1 VTFVTRFPTILAEP
15 PSKAGMDRLAQDLR
29 HSIARLVRDRGF
41 AAITIATLALGI
53 GANTAVFSLVK
64 AALLTPLPYGDA
76 DRLMAIWGPD
86 RAEATHLSLREVHTY
101 PRESQSFVDIAGYQE
116 YDASFTGGAEPE
128 LIRGGSATPNLFEV
142 TRAQAM
148 LGRTFGPADTSAG
161 TSDVIVISHGLWQR
175 RFGGAGDIIGRSIQV
190 NGRARTIIGV
200 MPASFRLPN
209 DYASIRPTEAWVP
222 EVVDPASLGAWGS
235 RSYSGLARLKDDVSP
250 AAATSELSV
259 VASRWVQAGYVRARP
274 DGSLGGLA
282 RRVIPAQEF
291 ITGQVRGALLILF
304 GSVGFVLL
312 IACAN
317 VANLQLARADV
328 RRREVA
334 VRTALGAGRGQ
345 IISQLLTESVLLS
358 IAGAAAG
365 LAVAWASLQIVVTL
379 RPANLPR
386 LDETTLD
393 APVLLFTAV
402 LAVVTGILFGLL
414 PALQLSRSDVTN
426 ALKDGGRTG
435 TSGRSRQLARRS
447 LVVLQLAS
455 SVVLAL
461 AAGLLIRS
469 LVELNRVD
477 LGFNPSG
484 VLTAQL
490 QAPATAYPQPADV
503 VRFFRQTAGRIGQIP
518 GVRAVGAVRVLPLAR
533 TIGDWSI
540 KIEGRPYV
548 PEENPNAD
556 FQAVTPGYFEAM
568 GLTLVR
574 GRFLSDTDRED
585 TMPAAVINDTMAAR
599 YWPNEEAI
607 GRQFMMGTDDK
618 PWLTI
623 VGIVRTVRHN
633 AVVEE
638 PRAEMYI
645 AHAQLPGHIRSTPR
659 GMTLVVKTDPSTG
672 SAPGGNPLA
681 LAGQVREAVRSID
694 RNLPVSDLKTMEQ
707 VTATALSQPRF
718 VTFLLALF
726 AGTALTLAA
735 IGIYGTISLLVA
747 ERTQEMGIRLALG
760 ANRPAILRLVLGQ
773 GMLLTAI
780 GLTIGVAGATVLT
793 RALSGLIYGVGTLDP
808 LTFIA
813 VPALLSAVA
822 LLACFLP
829 ARRAASVDPIT
840 ALRQG

>member
-1 VTFVTRFPTILAEP
+1 
-15 PSKAGMDRLAQDLR
+15 MDRLSQDLR
-29 HSIARLVRDRGF
+29 HAIARLVRDRAF
-41 AAITIATLALGI
+41 AAITIVTLALGI

-64 AALLTPLPYGDA
+64 ATLLSPLPYGDA
-76 DRLMAIWGPD
+76 DRLTAIWGPD
-86 RAEATHLSLREVHTY
+86 RAEATHLSLREVYTY

-116 YDASFTGGAEPE
+116 YDASFTGGQEPE

-142 TRAQAM
+142 TRTSAM
-148 LGRTFGPADTSAG
+148 LGRTFTPSDTAGG

-175 RFGGAGDIIGRSIQV
+175 RFGSATDIIGRSIQV

-209 DYASIRPTEAWVP
+209 DYASLRPTEAWVP
-222 EVVDPASLGAWGS
+222 EVIDAANLGAWGS
-235 RSYSGLARLKDDVSP
+235 RSYSGLARLKDHVSP
-250 AAATSELSV
+250 ASATSELSV
-259 VASRWVQAGYVRARP
+259 VASQWVKAGYVRARP

-291 ITGQVRGALLILF
+291 ITGQVRGSLLILF
-304 GSVGFVLL
+304 GSVAFVLL

-334 VRTALGAGRGQ
+334 VRTALGAGRRH
-345 IISQLLTESVLLS
+345 IVSQLLTESVLLS
-358 IAGAAAG
+358 IAGAIAG
-365 LAVAWASLQIVVTL
+365 LAVAWAGLQIVVTL

-393 APVLLFTAV
+393 GTVLLFTAV
-402 LAVVTGILFGLL
+402 LAIVTGILFGLL
-414 PALQLSRSDVTN
+414 PALQLSRPDVTGV
-426 ALKDGGRTG
+426 LKDGGRTG
-435 TSGRSRQLARRS
+435 TAGRSRQFARRA

-469 LVELNRVD
+469 LIELNRID
-477 LGFNPSG
+477 LGFNPVN

-490 QAPATAYPQPADV
+490 QVPATPYPQMGDV
-503 VRFFRQTAGRIGQIP
+503 VRFYRHATDSVAQIP

-533 TIGDWSI
+533 SIGDWSI

-548 PEENPNAD
+548 PEENPNGD
-556 FQAVTPGYFEAM
+556 YQGVTPGYFQAM
-568 GLTLVR
+568 GLKLIR
-574 GRFLSDTDRED
+574 GRFLADADRED
-585 TMPAAVINDTMAAR
+585 TMPAVVINDTMASR
-599 YWPNEEAI
+599 YWPNEDAI

-623 VGIVRTVRHN
+623 VGVVGTVRHN

-638 PRAEMYI
+638 PRAEMYV
-645 AHAQLPGHIRSTPR
+645 AHAQLPAHIRSTPR
-659 GMTLVVKTDPSTG
+659 GMTLVVKTD
-672 SAPGGNPLA
+672 GNPIA
-681 LAGQVREAVRSID
+681 LAGQVRDAIRAID
-694 RNLPVSDLKTMEQ
+694 RNLPVSDIRTMEQ
-707 VTATALSQPRF
+707 VAASALSQPRF

-760 ANRPAILRLVLGQ
+760 ANPPAILKLVLGQ
-773 GMLLTAI
+773 GMILTAVGLVI
-780 GLTIGVAGATVLT
+780 GLVGAAILT
-793 RALSGLIYGVGTLDP
+793 RTLSGLIYGVGTLDP

-813 VPALLSAVA
+813 VPALLSVVA
-822 LLACFLP
+822 LLACLLP

-840 ALRQG
+840 TLRNS

>member
-1 VTFVTRFPTILAEP
+1 
-15 PSKAGMDRLAQDLR
+15 M
-29 HSIARLVRDRGF
+29 
-41 AAITIATLALGI
+41 TLALGI
-53 GANTAVFSLVK
+53 GANTAVFSLIK
-64 AALLTPLPYGDA
+64 ATLLSPLPYGDA
-76 DRLMAIWGPD
+76 DRLTAIWGPD
-86 RAEATHLSLREVHTY
+86 RAEQTHLSLREVYTY

-116 YDASFTGGAEPE
+116 YDASFTGGQEPE

-142 TRAQAM
+142 TRTSAM
-148 LGRTFGPADTSAG
+148 LGRTFTPADTAGG

-175 RFGGAGDIIGRSIQV
+175 RFGGAADIIGRSLQV
-190 NGRARTIIGV
+190 NGRARTVVGV
-200 MPASFRLPN
+200 MPPSFRLPN
-209 DYASIRPTEAWVP
+209 DYASLRPTEAWVP
-222 EVVDPASLGAWGS
+222 EVVDAANLGAWGS
-235 RSYSGLARLKDDVSP
+235 RSYSGLARLKDHVSP
-250 AAATSELSV
+250 ASATSELAV
-259 VASRWVQAGYVRARP
+259 VASRWVKAGYVRARP

-291 ITGQVRGALLILF
+291 ITGQVRGSLLILF
-304 GSVGFVLL
+304 GSVAFVLL

-334 VRTALGAGRGQ
+334 VRTALGAGRGH
-345 IISQLLTESVLLS
+345 IVSQLLTESVLLS
-358 IAGAAAG
+358 IAGAIAG
-365 LAVAWASLQIVVTL
+365 LAVAWAGLQIVVTL
-379 RPANLPR
+379 RPADLPR

-393 APVLLFTAV
+393 GTVLLFTAV
-402 LAVVTGILFGLL
+402 LAIVTGILFGLL
-414 PALQLSRSDVTN
+414 PALQLSRPDVTGV
-426 ALKDGGRTG
+426 LKDGGRTG
-435 TSGRSRQLARRS
+435 TAGRSRQLARRA

-469 LVELNRVD
+469 LIELNRID
-477 LGFNPSG
+477 LGFNPVN

-490 QAPATAYPQPADV
+490 QVPATSYPQMADV
-503 VRFFRQTAGRIGQIP
+503 VRFYRQATERVAQIP

-533 TIGDWSI
+533 SIGDWSI

-548 PEENPNAD
+548 PEENPNGD
-556 FQAVTPGYFEAM
+556 FQAVTPGYFQAM

-574 GRFLSDTDRED
+574 GRFLTDADRED
-585 TMPAAVINDTMAAR
+585 TMPAVVINDTMAAR
-599 YWPNEEAI
+599 YWPNQDAI

-623 VGIVRTVRHN
+623 VGVVGTVRHN

-638 PRAEMYI
+638 PRAEMYV
-645 AHAQLPGHIRSTPR
+645 AHAQLPAHIRSTPR
-659 GMTLVVKTDPSTG
+659 GMTLVVKTD
-672 SAPGGNPLA
+672 ANPFA
-681 LAGQVREAVRSID
+681 LTGQVRDAIRAID
-694 RNLPVSDLKTMEQ
+694 RNLPVSDIRTMEQ
-707 VTATALSQPRF
+707 VAAAALSQPRF

-760 ANRPAILRLVLGQ
+760 ANPPAILKLVLGQ
-773 GMLLTAI
+773 GMILTAVGLVI
-780 GLTIGVAGATVLT
+780 GLAGAAILT
-793 RALSGLIYGVGTLDP
+793 RTLSGLIYGVGTLDP

-813 VPALLSAVA
+813 VPALLSVVA
-822 LLACFLP
+822 LLACLLP

-840 ALRQG
+840 QLRV

>member
-1 VTFVTRFPTILAEP
+1 
-15 PSKAGMDRLAQDLR
+15 MDRLAPFDFAQGRRDLR
-29 HSIARLVRDRGF
+29 HAIARLVRDRGF
-41 AAITIATLALGI
+41 AAVTIVTLALGI

-64 AALLTPLPYGDA
+64 AALLSPLPYGDA
-76 DRLMAIWGPD
+76 DRLTAIWGAD
-86 RAEATHLSLREVHTY
+86 RAETTHLSLREVHTY
-101 PRESQSFVDIAGYQE
+101 RRESQSFVDVAGYRE
-116 YDASFTGGAEPE
+116 ADGTFTGGAEPE

-142 TRAQAM
+142 TRASAM
-148 LGRTFGPADTSAG
+148 LGRIFTPVDTAGG

-175 RFGGAGDIIGRSIQV
+175 RFGGAADIIGRSIQV
-190 NGRARTIIGV
+190 NGLARTIIGV
-200 MPASFRLPN
+200 MPASFRLPI
-209 DYASIRPTEAWVP
+209 DYASTRPTEAWIP
-222 EVVDPASLGAWGS
+222 EVVDPANLGPWGS
-235 RSYSGLARLKDDVSP
+235 RSYFGLARLKEGVTPES
-250 AAATSELSV
+250 ATTELSV

-291 ITGQVRGALLILF
+291 ITGQVRGTLLILF
-304 GSVGFVLL
+304 GSVAFVLL

-345 IISQLLTESVLLS
+345 IISQLLTESVLVS

-365 LAVAWASLQIVVTL
+365 LAVAWAGLQIVVAL

-393 APVLLFTAV
+393 GPVLFFTAV
-402 LAVVTGILFGLL
+402 LAVITGILFGLL
-414 PALQLSRSDVTN
+414 PALQLSRPDVTS
-426 ALKDGGRTG
+426 ALKDGGRPG
-435 TSGRSRQLARRS
+435 TAGRSRQLARRS

-469 LVELNRVD
+469 LVELNRID
-477 LGFNPSG
+477 LGFNPSN

-490 QAPATAYPQPADV
+490 QVPSTAYPQPADV
-503 VRFFRQTAGRIGQIP
+503 VRFYRQAIERLAQIP
-518 GVRAVGAVRVLPLAR
+518 GVRAAGAVRVLPLAR

-548 PEENPNAD
+548 PEENPNGD
-556 FQAVTPGYFEAM
+556 FQAVTPGYFRAM

-574 GRFLSDTDRED
+574 GRFLSDADRED
-585 TMPAAVINDTMAAR
+585 TMPAAVINETMAAR
-599 YWPNEEAI
+599 YWPNEDAV

-623 VGIVRTVRHN
+623 VGIVATVRHN

-638 PRAEMYI
+638 PRNEMYV
-645 AHAQLPGHIRSTPR
+645 AHAQLPGHIGSAPR
-659 GMTLVVKTDPSTG
+659 AMTLVVKTDPPERSRGTTSSG
-672 SAPGGNPLA
+672 QGARPLA
-681 LAGQVREAVRSID
+681 LTGQVRDAVRSID
-694 RNLPVSDLKTMEQ
+694 RNLPVSDIKTMEQ

-726 AGTALTLAA
+726 AATALTLAA

-760 ANRPAILRLVLGQ
+760 ANPPAILRLVLGQ

-780 GLTIGVAGATVLT
+780 GLAIGVAGATILMRT
-793 RALSGLIYGVGTLDP
+793 LSGLIYGVGTLDP
-808 LTFIA
+808 LTFVA
-813 VPALLSAVA
+813 VPALLCAVA

>member
-1 VTFVTRFPTILAEP
+1 
-15 PSKAGMDRLAQDLR
+15 MDRLSPFDFAQGRQDLR
-29 HSIARLVRDRGF
+29 HAIARLVRDRGF
-41 AAITIATLALGI
+41 AAITIVTLALGI

-64 AALLTPLPYGDA
+64 AALLSPLPYGDA
-76 DRLMAIWGPD
+76 DRLTAIWGAD

-101 PRESQSFVDIAGYQE
+101 PRESQSFVDVAGYRE
-116 YDASFTGGAEPE
+116 ADGTFTGGAEPE

-142 TRAQAM
+142 TRTSAM
-148 LGRTFGPADTSAG
+148 LGRIFTPADTAGG

-175 RFGGAGDIIGRSIQV
+175 RFGGAADIIGRSIQV
-190 NGRARTIIGV
+190 NGLARTIIGV

-209 DYASIRPTEAWVP
+209 DYASTRPTEAWVP
-222 EVVDPASLGAWGS
+222 EVVDPANLGPWGS
-235 RSYSGLARLKDDVSP
+235 RSYFGLARLKDGVTPES
-250 AAATSELSV
+250 ATTELSV

-291 ITGQVRGALLILF
+291 ISGQVRGSILILF
-304 GSVGFVLL
+304 GSVAFVLL

-358 IAGAAAG
+358 VAGAGAG
-365 LAVAWASLQIVVTL
+365 LAVAWAGLQIVITL

-393 APVLLFTAV
+393 GSVLLYTAV

-414 PALQLSRSDVTN
+414 PALQLSRPDVTE

-435 TSGRSRQLARRS
+435 TAGRSRQFARRA

-469 LVELNRVD
+469 LVELNRID
-477 LGFNPSG
+477 LGFNPSN

-490 QAPATAYPQPADV
+490 QVPATAYPQWADV
-503 VRFFRQTAGRIGQIP
+503 VRFYRQTTERVAQIP
-518 GVRAVGAVRVLPLAR
+518 GVQAVGAVRVLPLAR

-548 PEENPNAD
+548 PEENPNGD

-568 GLTLVR
+568 GLKLVR
-574 GRFLSDTDRED
+574 GRFLTDADRED
-585 TMPAAVINDTMAAR
+585 TVPAAVINDTMAAR
-599 YWPNEEAI
+599 YWPNEDAV

-623 VGIVRTVRHN
+623 VGIVATVRHN

-638 PRAEMYI
+638 PRNEMYV
-645 AHAQLPGHIRSTPR
+645 AHAQLPAHIGSAPR
-659 GMTLVVKTDPSTG
+659 GMTVVVRTD
-672 SAPGGNPLA
+672 ANPLA
-681 LAGQVREAVRSID
+681 LTGQVRDAVRSID
-694 RNLPVSDLKTMEQ
+694 RNLPISDIRTMEQ

-726 AGTALTLAA
+726 AATALTLAA

-747 ERTQEMGIRLALG
+747 ERTQEIGIRLALG

-773 GMLLTAI
+773 GMMLTAI
-780 GLTIGVAGATVLT
+780 GLAIGVAGATLLMRT
-793 RALSGLIYGVGTLDP
+793 LSGLIYGVGTLDP
-808 LTFIA
+808 LTFVA
-813 VPALLSAVA
+813 VPALLCAVA

-840 ALRQG
+840 TLRQG

>member
-1 VTFVTRFPTILAEP
+1 
-15 PSKAGMDRLAQDLR
+15 MDRLSQNLR
-29 HSIARLVRDRGF
+29 HAIARLIRDRAF
-41 AAITIATLALGI
+41 AAITIVTLALGI

-64 AALLTPLPYGDA
+64 AALLSPLPYGDA
-76 DRLMAIWGPD
+76 DRLTAIWGAD
-86 RAEATHLSLREVHTY
+86 RAEATHLSLREVFTY

-116 YDASFTGGAEPE
+116 YDASFTGGQEPE

-142 TRAQAM
+142 TRSSAM
-148 LGRTFGPADTSAG
+148 LGRTFTPADTAGG
-161 TSDVIVISHGLWQR
+161 TSEVIVISHGLWQR
-175 RFGGAGDIIGRSIQV
+175 RFGGGADIIGRSIQV

-209 DYASIRPTEAWVP
+209 DYASLRPTEAWVP
-222 EVVDPASLGAWGS
+222 EVVDPANLGAWGS
-235 RSYSGLARLKDDVSP
+235 RSYSGLARLKDNVSP
-250 AAATSELSV
+250 ASATSELSV
-259 VASRWVQAGYVRARP
+259 VASRWVQAGYVRSMP

-304 GSVGFVLL
+304 GSVAFVLL

-345 IISQLLTESVLLS
+345 IVGQLLTESVVLS

-365 LAVAWASLQIVVTL
+365 LAVAWAGLQIIVTL
-379 RPANLPR
+379 RPRNLPR

-393 APVLLFTAV
+393 GSVLLFTAV
-402 LAVVTGILFGLL
+402 LAIATGILFGLL
-414 PALQLSRSDVTN
+414 PALQLSRPDVTS

-435 TSGRSRQLARRS
+435 TAGRSRQLARRG

-461 AAGLLIRS
+461 GAGLLIRS
-469 LVELNRVD
+469 LIELNRID
-477 LGFNPSG
+477 LGFNPSN

-490 QAPATAYPQPADV
+490 QVPATAYPQPTDV
-503 VRFFRQTAGRIGQIP
+503 VRFYRQATEGVAQIP

-533 TIGDWSI
+533 SIGDWSI

-548 PEENPNAD
+548 PEENPNGD
-556 FQAVTPGYFEAM
+556 FQAVTPGYFQAM

-574 GRFLSDTDRED
+574 GRFLTDADREE
-585 TMPAAVINDTMAAR
+585 TMPAVVINDTMAAR
-599 YWPNEEAI
+599 YWPNEDAI

-623 VGIVRTVRHN
+623 VGIVATVRHN

-638 PRAEMYI
+638 PRAEMYV
-645 AHAQLPGHIRSTPR
+645 AHAQLPAHIRSAPR
-659 GMTLVVKTDPSTG
+659 GMTLVVKAD
-672 SAPGGNPLA
+672 ANPLA
-681 LAGQVREAVRSID
+681 LTGQIRDAVRAID
-694 RNLPVSDLKTMEQ
+694 RNLPVSDIRTMEQ
-707 VTATALSQPRF
+707 VTASALSQPRF

-726 AGTALTLAA
+726 ASTALTLAA
-735 IGIYGTISLLVA
+735 IGIYGTISLVVA
-747 ERTQEMGIRLALG
+747 ERMQEMGIRLALG
-760 ANRPAILRLVLGQ
+760 ANRPAILKLVLGQ
-773 GMLLTAI
+773 GMILTAI
-780 GLTIGVAGATVLT
+780 GLAVGVAGAVVLT
-793 RALSGLIYGVGTLDP
+793 RTLSGLIYGVGTLDP
-808 LTFIA
+808 LTFVA
-813 VPALLSAVA
+813 VPAILCGVA

-840 ALRQG
+840 TLRQS

>member
-1 VTFVTRFPTILAEP
+1 
-15 PSKAGMDRLAQDLR
+15 MDRLSQDIR
-29 HSIARLVRDRGF
+29 HAIARLIRDRGF
-41 AAITIATLALGI
+41 AAITIVTLALGI

-64 AALLTPLPYGDA
+64 TALLSPLPYGDA
-76 DRLMAIWGPD
+76 ERLTAIWGAD
-86 RAEATHLSLREVHTY
+86 RAEATHLSLREVYTY

-148 LGRTFGPADTSAG
+148 LGRTFSPADTAGG

-175 RFGGAGDIIGRSIQV
+175 RFGGAADIIGRSIQV
-190 NGRARTIIGV
+190 NGRPRTIIGV

-209 DYASIRPTEAWVP
+209 DYASVRPTEAWVP

-235 RSYSGLARLKDDVSP
+235 RSYAGLARLKDDVSP

-259 VASRWVQAGYVRARP
+259 VASRWVKAGYVRARP

-291 ITGQVRGALLILF
+291 ITGQVRGTLLILF
-304 GSVGFVLL
+304 GSVAFVLL

-365 LAVAWASLQIVVTL
+365 LAAAWAGLQIVVTL

-393 APVLLFTAV
+393 GTVLFFTAV

-414 PALQLSRSDVTN
+414 PALQLSRPDVTH

-435 TSGRSRQLARRS
+435 TAGRSRQLARRS

-469 LVELNRVD
+469 LIELNRID
-477 LGFNPSG
+477 LGFNPSN

-490 QAPATAYPQPADV
+490 QVPATAYPQSADV
-503 VRFFRQTAGRIGQIP
+503 VRFYRQAIERIAQIP
-518 GVRAVGAVRVLPLAR
+518 GVRAAGAVRVLPLAR
-533 TIGDWSI
+533 SIGDWSI

-548 PEENPNAD
+548 PEENPNGD
-556 FQAVTPGYFEAM
+556 FQAVTPGYFQAM
-568 GLTLVR
+568 GLKLVR
-574 GRFLSDTDRED
+574 GRFLTDADREG
-585 TMPAAVINDTMAAR
+585 TMPAVVINETMAAR
-599 YWPNEEAI
+599 YWPNEDAV

-623 VGIVRTVRHN
+623 VGIVGTVRHN

-638 PRAEMYI
+638 PRNEMYI
-645 AHAQLPGHIRSTPR
+645 AHAQLPAHIGSTPR
-659 GMTLVVKTDPSTG
+659 GMTVVLKTD
-672 SAPGGNPLA
+672 ANPLA
-681 LAGQVREAVRSID
+681 LTGQVRDAVRSID
-694 RNLPVSDLKTMEQ
+694 RNLPVSDIRTMEQ

-747 ERTQEMGIRLALG
+747 ERTLEMGIRLALG
-760 ANRPAILRLVLGQ
+760 ANRPAILKLVLGQ
-773 GMLLTAI
+773 GMVLTGI
-780 GLTIGVAGATVLT
+780 GLAIGVAGATILMRT
-793 RALSGLIYGVGTLDP
+793 LSGLIYGVGTLDP
-808 LTFIA
+808 LTFVA
-813 VPALLSAVA
+813 VPALLCAVA
-822 LLACFLP
+822 LVACFLP

-840 ALRQG
+840 TLRQG